1 MGLIKKLEHSTDLV
15 NGMADRLGIDMG
27 EIIARD
33 PEHEGPKLMRA
44 IMRCSHCE
52 DQGGCTRL
60 QAEHDHLDAAP
71 AYCQN
76 KDVFDRISRG

>member
-1 MGLIKKLEHSTDLV
+1 MGLIKKLETSSDLV

-33 PEHEGPKLMRA
+33 PEQEGPKLMRA

-71 AYCQN
+71 DYCQN
-76 KDVFDRISRG
+76 KEDFDRVLKG

>member
-1 MGLIKKLEHSTDLV
+1 MGLVKKLEQSSDLV

-44 IMRCSHCE
+44 IMRCSQCD
-52 DQGGCTRL
+52 DQAGCTQL
-60 QAEHDHLDAAP
+60 QTDQDHLDAAP
-71 AYCQN
+71 TYCRN
-76 KDVFDRISRG
+76 KDVFDRISQG